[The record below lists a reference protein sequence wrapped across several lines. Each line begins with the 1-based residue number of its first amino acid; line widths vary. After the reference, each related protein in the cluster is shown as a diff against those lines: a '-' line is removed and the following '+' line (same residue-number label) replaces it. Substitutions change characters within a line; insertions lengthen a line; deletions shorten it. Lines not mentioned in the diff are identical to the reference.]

1 VTCQV
6 LRILSNCNPSIL
18 AGIYIHIPF
27 CRKRCH
33 YCDFFKSTDLSQ
45 KARLL
50 AGLKKELQNRASELG
65 SEEIATIYFGGGT
78 PSVLLI
84 DELKDL
90 LNTIK
95 ENYQIAEN
103 AEITLEV
110 NPDDLTQAIL
120 SALKQ
125 IGFNRLS
132 MGVQSFSES
141 DLKLMNRRHG
151 VLQAVQSVKWAKK
164 AGFSNIS
171 IDLIYGLP
179 NQTIEDWE
187 RNIRIAVELD
197 VQHISAYNLTYHE
210 GTVFYDQLKKGI
222 LKELPDELSLQQ
234 FELLIKILKEAGF
247 EHYEI
252 SNFCKPGLYSQHNS
266 SYWKTKKYLG
276 IGPSAHS
283 YNLKSRRWNV
293 SSISKYLDGL
303 ENNQSYFETEILT
316 EQDRYN
322 DFIITGLRTIWGIS
336 EEFLQSTFQLKYF
349 THFQEYK
356 EKYLLSGHVSCI
368 SGIVSLSSEGLFI
381 SDKIMADFM
390 VVESC

>member
-1 VTCQV
+1 M
-6 LRILSNCNPSIL
+6 

-50 AGLKKELQNRASELG
+50 EGLKKELQSRAPELV
-65 SEEIATIYFGGGT
+65 SEEINTIYFGGGT

-90 LNTIK
+90 LNIIYQ
-95 ENYQIAEN
+95 NYQVAEN
-103 AEITLEV
+103 TEITLEA
-110 NPDDLTQAIL
+110 NPDDLSQAIL

-125 IGFNRLS
+125 TGFNRLS
-132 MGVQSFSES
+132 MGVQSFSEA

-151 VLQAVQSVKWAKK
+151 VMQAVQSVKWAKK

-179 NQTIEDWE
+179 NQTIEEWE
-187 RNIRIAVELD
+187 RNVRIAVELD
-197 VQHISAYNLTYHE
+197 VQHVSAYNLTYHE
-210 GTVFYDQLKKGI
+210 GTVFYDQLKKGV

-234 FELLIKILKEAGF
+234 FEMLVKILKEAGF

-266 SYWKTKKYLG
+266 SYWKSRKYLG

-283 YNLKSRRWNV
+283 YDLASRRWNV
-293 SSISKYLDGL
+293 SSISKYLEGL
-303 ENNQSYFETEILT
+303 ENDQPYFETEILT

-322 DFIITGLRTIWGIS
+322 DFIITGLRTVWGIS
-336 EEFLQSTFQLKYF
+336 EEYIQATFSSEYFNHFLKMKAKYLQSG
-349 THFQEYK
+349 H
-356 EKYLLSGHVSCI
+356 LLCNSGTVSI
-368 SGIVSLSSEGLFI
+368 SPEGLFI

>member
-1 VTCQV
+1 M
-6 LRILSNCNPSIL
+6 
-18 AGIYIHIPF
+18 AGIYLHIPF

-50 AGLKKELQNRASELG
+50 EGLKSELQSRASELE
-65 SEEIATIYFGGGT
+65 SEEINTIYFGGGT

-90 LNTIK
+90 LNIIG
-95 ENYQIAEN
+95 ELYQVAEN
-103 AEITLEV
+103 AEITLEA

-120 SALKQ
+120 SGLRQ

-132 MGVQSFSES
+132 MGVQSFSEA

-151 VLQAVQSVKWAKK
+151 VMQAVQSVKWAKK

-179 NQTIEDWE
+179 NQSLEEWE
-187 RNIRIAVELD
+187 RNVRIAVELD
-197 VQHISAYNLTYHE
+197 VEHISAYNLTYHE
-210 GTVFYDQLKKGI
+210 GTVFYEQLKKGI

-234 FELLIKILKEAGF
+234 FELLNLLLQEAGF

-266 SYWKTKKYLG
+266 SYWNSKKYLG

-283 YNLKSRRWNV
+283 YDLVSRRWNV

-303 ENNQSYFETEILT
+303 ENGQPYFEAEILT
-316 EQDRYN
+316 LQDRYN
-322 DFIITGLRTIWGIS
+322 DFIITGLRTIWGVS
-336 EEFLQSTFQLKYF
+336 EELIQSSFPPGYF
-349 THFQEYK
+349 THFQTFK
-356 EKYLLSGHVSCI
+356 EKYQRSGHLLCTSGKVCI
-368 SGIVSLSSEGLFI
+368 SPEGLFI

-390 VVESC
+390 IVESS

>member
-1 VTCQV
+1 M
-6 LRILSNCNPSIL
+6 
-18 AGIYIHIPF
+18 AGIYLHIPF

-50 AGLKKELQNRASELG
+50 EGLGKELESRAHELA
-65 SEEIATIYFGGGT
+65 SEEINTIYLGGGT

-90 LNTIK
+90 LQTIRQ
-95 ENYQIAEN
+95 NYLVSPE
-103 AEITLEV
+103 AEITMEA
-110 NPDDLTQAIL
+110 NPDDLSQAIL
-120 SALKQ
+120 SAIRG

-132 MGVQSFSES
+132 MGVQSFSEA

-151 VLQAVQSVKWAKK
+151 VMQAIQSVKWAKT

-179 NQTIEDWE
+179 NQTLEEWE
-187 RNIRIAVELD
+187 RNVRIAVELD

-210 GTVFYDQLKKGI
+210 GTVFYDRLKKGI

-234 FELLIKILKEAGF
+234 FEMLISILKEAGF

-266 SYWKTKKYLG
+266 SYWKSKKYLG

-283 YNLKSRRWNV
+283 FDLQSRRWNV
-293 SSISKYLDGL
+293 SSVSGYLDGI
-303 ENNQSYFETEILT
+303 ENTKPYSETEILT

-322 DFIITGLRTIWGIS
+322 DYIITGLRTIWGIS
-336 EEFLQSTFQLKYF
+336 EELIQTEFSENYLI
-349 THFQEYK
+349 HFQK
-356 EKYLLSGHVSCI
+356 VKDKYLHSGHVLNA
-368 SGIVSLSSEGLFI
+368 SGKTVLSPEGLFI
-381 SDKIMADFM
+381 SDQIMADFM
-390 VVESC
+390 VVE

>member
-1 VTCQV
+1 M
-6 LRILSNCNPSIL
+6 

-45 KARLL
+45 KTRLL
-50 AGLKKELQNRASELG
+50 AGLKKELESRASELD
-65 SEEIATIYFGGGT
+65 SEEINTIYFGGGT

-90 LNTIK
+90 LNTIQQH
-95 ENYQIAEN
+95 YQVAEN
-103 AEITLEV
+103 AEITLEA
-110 NPDDLTQAIL
+110 NPDDLTQAML
-120 SALKQ
+120 SSLKQ
-125 IGFNRLS
+125 TGFNRLS
-132 MGVQSFSES
+132 MGVQSFSEA

-151 VLQAVQSVKWAKK
+151 VMQAIQSVKWAKE

-179 NQTIEDWE
+179 NQTIEEWE
-187 RNIRIAVELD
+187 RNVRIVIELD
-197 VQHISAYNLTYHE
+197 VQHISAYNLTYHQ
-210 GTVFYDQLKKGI
+210 GTVFYERLKKGI

-234 FELLIKILKEAGF
+234 FGMLIQILKEAGF

-266 SYWKTKKYLG
+266 SYWKSKKYLG

-283 YNLKSRRWNV
+283 YDLVSRRWNV
-293 SSISKYLDGL
+293 SSIAKYLDGL
-303 ENNQSYFETEILT
+303 ENGQEYWEDEILT
-316 EQDRYN
+316 EQDKYN

-336 EEFLQSTFQLKYF
+336 EEFVQNSFAPNYF
-349 THFQEYK
+349 IHFQKWK
-356 EKYLLSGHVSCI
+356 EKYLLSGHLLNTFGKVSI
-368 SGIVSLSSEGLFI
+368 SPEGLFI

-390 VVESC
+390 VVESS

>member
-1 VTCQV
+1 M
-6 LRILSNCNPSIL
+6 
-18 AGIYIHIPF
+18 AGIYLHIPF

-45 KARLL
+45 KARLIE
-50 AGLKKELQNRASELG
+50 GLKKELETRASELA
-65 SEEIATIYFGGGT
+65 SEEINTIYLGGGT

-90 LNTIK
+90 LQTIRQ
-95 ENYQIAEN
+95 NYRVSPE
-103 AEITLEV
+103 AEITMEA
-110 NPDDLTQAIL
+110 NPDDLSQAIL
-120 SALKQ
+120 SALRE

-151 VLQAVQSVKWAKK
+151 VMQAIQSVKWAKK

-179 NQTIEDWE
+179 NQTLEEWE
-187 RNIRIAVELD
+187 RNVRIAVELD

-210 GTVFYDQLKKGI
+210 GTVFYDRLKKGI

-234 FELLIKILKEAGF
+234 FEMLISILKDAGF

-266 SYWKTKKYLG
+266 SYWKSKKYLG

-283 YNLKSRRWNV
+283 FDLTTRRWNV
-293 SSISKYLDGL
+293 SSVSGYLDGI
-303 ENNQSYFETEILT
+303 ENNKPYSESEILT
-316 EQDRYN
+316 EQDRFN
-322 DFIITGLRTIWGIS
+322 DYIITGLRTIWGIS
-336 EEFLQSTFQLKYF
+336 EELIQAEFSAQYLV
-349 THFQEYK
+349 HFQKIRDEY
-356 EKYLLSGHVSCI
+356 LHSGHVLNA
-368 SGIVSLSSEGLFI
+368 SGKICLGPKGLFI

-390 VVESC
+390 VVE

>member
-1 VTCQV
+1 M
-6 LRILSNCNPSIL
+6 

-50 AGLKKELQNRASELG
+50 AGLKKELECRASELV
-65 SEEIATIYFGGGT
+65 SEEINTIYLGGGT

-84 DELKDL
+84 EELEDL
-90 LNTIK
+90 LETVRLNF
-95 ENYQIAEN
+95 EVSPE
-103 AEITLEV
+103 AEITMEA
-110 NPDDLTQAIL
+110 NPDDLSEVML
-120 SALKQ
+120 SELRQ

-132 MGVQSFSES
+132 IGIQSFSDS
-141 DLKLMNRRHG
+141 DLKRMNRRHDS
-151 VLQAVQSVKWAKK
+151 LQAVQSVKLAKK

-179 NQTIEDWE
+179 NQNMDDWE
-187 RNIRIAVELD
+187 RNIRQAIELD
-197 VQHISAYNLTYHE
+197 VPHISAYNLTYHQ

-234 FELLIKILKEAGF
+234 FQLLIRLLKDAGF

-252 SNFCKPGLYSQHNS
+252 SNFCKPGLYSKHNS
-266 SYWKTKKYLG
+266 SYWKSKKYLG

-283 YNLKSRRWNV
+283 FDLNSRRWNV
-293 SSISKYLDGL
+293 SSISEYLSGI
-303 ENNQSYFETEILT
+303 ENNEPYSEFEILN

-322 DFIITGLRTIWGIS
+322 DYIITGLRTSWGIS
-336 EEFLQSTFQLKYF
+336 AELIKTEFSASYF
-349 THFQEYK
+349 DHFQKSK
-356 EKYLLSGHVSCI
+356 EKYLQSGHLVCTPES
-368 SGIVSLSSEGLFI
+368 VTLSPDGLFI
-381 SDKIMADFM
+381 SDKIMEDFM
-390 VVESC
+390 VVSGRL

>member
-1 VTCQV
+1 M
-6 LRILSNCNPSIL
+6 
-18 AGIYIHIPF
+18 AGIYLHIPF

-50 AGLKKELQNRASELG
+50 EGLRKELEDRATELV
-65 SEEIATIYFGGGT
+65 SDEINTIYLGGGT

-84 DELKDL
+84 DELKYL
-90 LNTIK
+90 LQTIRQ
-95 ENYQIAEN
+95 NYRVSPE
-103 AEITLEV
+103 AEITMEA
-110 NPDDLTQAIL
+110 NPDDLSQAIL
-120 SALKQ
+120 TSLRE

-151 VLQAVQSVKWAKK
+151 VMQAIQSVKWAKK

-179 NQTIEDWE
+179 NQTLEEWE
-187 RNIRIAVELD
+187 RNVRIAVELD

-210 GTVFYDQLKKGI
+210 GTVFYDRLKKGI

-234 FELLIKILKEAGF
+234 FEILISILKDAGF

-252 SNFCKPGLYSQHNS
+252 SNFCKPGLYSKHNS
-266 SYWKTKKYLG
+266 SYWKSKKYLG

-283 YNLKSRRWNV
+283 FDLATRRWNV
-293 SSISKYLDGL
+293 SSVSGYLDGL
-303 ENNQSYFETEILT
+303 ENNKPYSETEILT

-322 DFIITGLRTIWGIS
+322 DYIITGLRTIWGTS
-336 EEFLQSTFQLKYF
+336 EELIQTEFSENYLV
-349 THFQEYK
+349 HFQK
-356 EKYLLSGHVSCI
+356 VKDKYLNSGHVSET
-368 SGIVSLSSEGLFI
+368 SGKICLSPEGLFI
-381 SDKIMADFM
+381 SDQIMADFM
-390 VVESC
+390 VVG

>member
-1 VTCQV
+1 
-6 LRILSNCNPSIL
+6 LI
-18 AGIYIHIPF
+18 
-27 CRKRCH
+27 
-33 YCDFFKSTDLSQ
+33 
-45 KARLL
+45 
-50 AGLKKELQNRASELG
+50 
-65 SEEIATIYFGGGT
+65 SEEINTIYFGGGT
-78 PSVLLI
+78 PSVLAI

-90 LNTIK
+90 LDTISK
-95 ENYQIAEN
+95 QYRVAEN
-103 AEITLEV
+103 AEITLEA

-125 IGFNRLS
+125 TGFNRLS

-151 VLQAVQSVKWAKK
+151 VMQALQSVKWAKR

-179 NQTIEDWE
+179 NQTIDEWE
-187 RNIRIAVELD
+187 RNVRIAVELD

-210 GTVFYDQLKKGI
+210 GTVFYGQLKKGI
-222 LKELPDELSLQQ
+222 LKELPDELSVQQ
-234 FELLIKILKEAGF
+234 FEMLIKILKEAGF

-252 SNFCKPGLYSQHNS
+252 SNFSKPGLYSQHNS
-266 SYWKTKKYLG
+266 SYWKSKKYLG

-283 YNLKSRRWNV
+283 YDLASRRWNV
-293 SSISKYLDGL
+293 SSIAKYLDGL
-303 ENNQSYFETEILT
+303 ENNQAYSETEILT

-322 DFIITGLRTIWGIS
+322 DFIITGLRTTWGIS
-336 EEFLQSTFQLKYF
+336 QTVVQAEFSVKYYS
-349 THFQEYK
+349 HFQK
-356 EKYLLSGHVSCI
+356 LTEKYSRSGHI
-368 SGIVSLSSEGLFI
+368 INTSGTVRLSPEGLFI

>member
-1 VTCQV
+1 M
-6 LRILSNCNPSIL
+6 

-33 YCDFFKSTDLSQ
+33 YCDFFKSTDLTQ

-50 AGLKKELQNRASELG
+50 AGLKKELISRACELD
-65 SEEIATIYFGGGT
+65 SEEINTIYFGGGT

-90 LNTIK
+90 LNII
-95 ENYQIAEN
+95 EQHFRVAEN
-103 AEITLEV
+103 AEITLEA
-110 NPDDLTQAIL
+110 NPDDLSQAIL
-120 SALKQ
+120 SALRQ
-125 IGFNRLS
+125 GGFNRLS
-132 MGVQSFSES
+132 MGVQSFSEA

-151 VLQAVQSVKWAKK
+151 VMQALQSVKWAKS

-179 NQTIEDWE
+179 NQTIEEWD
-187 RNIRIAVELD
+187 RNVRIAVELD

-210 GTVFYDQLKKGI
+210 GTVFFDRLKKGI
-222 LKELPDELSLQQ
+222 LKELPDELSLEQ
-234 FELLIKILKEAGF
+234 FKMLIQILKEAGF

-266 SYWKTKKYLG
+266 SYWQSKKYMG

-283 YNLKSRRWNV
+283 YDLVSRRWNV
-293 SSISKYLDGL
+293 SSISNYLDGL
-303 ENNQSYFETEILT
+303 ENSKVYFEDEILS

-322 DFIITGLRTIWGIS
+322 DFIITGLRTTWGVS
-336 EEFLQSTFQLKYF
+336 EELIQSTFSPGYF
-349 THFQEYK
+349 IHFQEFK
-356 EKYLLSGHVSCI
+356 EKYLRSGHLLETFGKVSI
-368 SGIVSLSSEGLFI
+368 GPEGLFI

-390 VVESC
+390 VVETS

>member
-1 VTCQV
+1 M
-6 LRILSNCNPSIL
+6 

-50 AGLKKELQNRASELG
+50 AGLKKELECRASELV
-65 SEEIATIYFGGGT
+65 SEEINTIYLGGGT

-84 DELKDL
+84 EELEDL
-90 LNTIK
+90 LETVRLNF
-95 ENYQIAEN
+95 EVSPE
-103 AEITLEV
+103 AEITMEA
-110 NPDDLTQAIL
+110 NPDDLSEVML
-120 SALKQ
+120 SELRQ

-132 MGVQSFSES
+132 IGIQSFSDS
-141 DLKLMNRRHG
+141 DLKRMNRRHDS
-151 VLQAVQSVKWAKK
+151 LQAVQSVKLAKK

-179 NQTIEDWE
+179 NQNMEDWE
-187 RNIRIAVELD
+187 RNIRQAIELD
-197 VQHISAYNLTYHE
+197 VPHISAYNLMYHQ

-234 FELLIKILKEAGF
+234 FQLLIRLLKDAGF

-252 SNFCKPGLYSQHNS
+252 SNFCKPGLYSKHNS
-266 SYWKTKKYLG
+266 SYWKSKKYLG

-283 YNLKSRRWNV
+283 FDLNSRRWNV
-293 SSISKYLDGL
+293 SSISEYLSGI
-303 ENNQSYFETEILT
+303 ENNEPYSEFEILT

-322 DFIITGLRTIWGIS
+322 DYIITGLRTSWGIS
-336 EEFLQSTFQLKYF
+336 AELIKTEFSASYF
-349 THFQEYK
+349 DHFQKSK
-356 EKYLLSGHVSCI
+356 EKYLQSGHLVCTPES
-368 SGIVSLSSEGLFI
+368 VTLSPDGLFI
-381 SDKIMADFM
+381 SDKIMEDFM
-390 VVESC
+390 VVSGRL

>member
-1 VTCQV
+1 M
-6 LRILSNCNPSIL
+6 
-18 AGIYIHIPF
+18 AGIYLHIPF

-50 AGLKKELQNRASELG
+50 EGLRKELESRASELN
-65 SEEIATIYFGGGT
+65 SEEINTIYLGGGT

-84 DELKDL
+84 DELKDIL
-90 LNTIK
+90 HTIRQ
-95 ENYQIAEN
+95 NYKVAPD
-103 AEITLEV
+103 AEITMEA
-110 NPDDLTQAIL
+110 NPDDLSQAIL
-120 SALKQ
+120 SALRE

-151 VLQAVQSVKWAKK
+151 VMQAVQSVKWAKT
-164 AGFSNIS
+164 AGFTNIS

-179 NQTIEDWE
+179 NQTLEEWE
-187 RNIRIAVELD
+187 RNVRIAVELD

-210 GTVFYDQLKKGI
+210 GTVFYDRLKKGI

-234 FELLIKILKEAGF
+234 FELLISILKDAGF

-266 SYWKTKKYLG
+266 SYWKSKKYLG

-283 YNLKSRRWNV
+283 FDLVTRRWNV
-293 SSISKYLDGL
+293 SSVSGYLDGV
-303 ENNQSYFETEILT
+303 ENNKPYSESEILT
-316 EQDRYN
+316 EQDRFN
-322 DFIITGLRTIWGIS
+322 DYIITGLRTIWGIS
-336 EEFLQSTFQLKYF
+336 KELIQTEFSDRYLA
-349 THFQEYK
+349 HFQK
-356 EKYLLSGHVSCI
+356 IRDKYLSSGHVI
-368 SGIVSLSSEGLFI
+368 ENSGIVGLSPVGLFI
-381 SDKIMADFM
+381 SDQIMADFM
-390 VVESC
+390 IVE

>member
-1 VTCQV
+1 M
-6 LRILSNCNPSIL
+6 
-18 AGIYIHIPF
+18 AGIYLHIPF

-45 KARLL
+45 KPRLL
-50 AGLKKELQNRASELG
+50 EGLRKELESRASELAT
-65 SEEIATIYFGGGT
+65 EEINTIYLGGGT

-84 DELKDL
+84 DELKEIL
-90 LNTIK
+90 QTIRQ
-95 ENYQIAEN
+95 NYLVSPE
-103 AEITLEV
+103 AEITMEA
-110 NPDDLTQAIL
+110 NPDDLSQAIL
-120 SALKQ
+120 SAIRE

-151 VLQAVQSVKWAKK
+151 VMQAIQSVKWAKK

-179 NQTIEDWE
+179 NQTLEEWE

-210 GTVFYDQLKKGI
+210 GTVFYDRLKKGI

-234 FELLIKILKEAGF
+234 FEMLISILKEAGF

-252 SNFCKPGLYSQHNS
+252 SNFCKPGMYSQHNS
-266 SYWKTKKYLG
+266 SYWKSKKYLG

-283 YNLKSRRWNV
+283 FDIQTRRWNV
-293 SSISKYLDGL
+293 SSVSGYLDGI
-303 ENNQSYFETEILT
+303 ENNKPYSESEILT

-322 DFIITGLRTIWGIS
+322 DYIITGLRTIWGIS
-336 EEFLQSTFQLKYF
+336 GELIRTEFSDHYLA
-349 THFQEYK
+349 HFQK
-356 EKYLLSGHVSCI
+356 IREKYLTSGQVTETSGKTCLSP
-368 SGIVSLSSEGLFI
+368 EGLFI
-381 SDKIMADFM
+381 SDQILADFM
-390 VVESC
+390 VVD

>member
-1 VTCQV
+1 M
-6 LRILSNCNPSIL
+6 

-33 YCDFFKSTDLSQ
+33 YCDFFKSTDLTQ

-50 AGLKKELQNRASELG
+50 AGLKNELESRAPELN
-65 SEEIATIYFGGGT
+65 SEEINTIYLGGGT

-90 LNTIK
+90 LNTIRQ
-95 ENYQIAEN
+95 NYKVSGD
-103 AEITLEV
+103 AEITMEA
-110 NPDDLTQAIL
+110 NPDDLSQAIL
-120 SALKQ
+120 SAIRG

-132 MGVQSFSES
+132 MGIQSFAES

-151 VLQAVQSVKWAKK
+151 VMQAIQSVKWAKK

-179 NQTIEDWE
+179 NQTLEEWE
-187 RNIRIAVELD
+187 RNVGIAVELD

-234 FELLIKILKEAGF
+234 FEVLIRILKEAGF

-266 SYWKTKKYLG
+266 SYWKSKKYLG

-283 YNLKSRRWNV
+283 FDINSRRWNV
-293 SSISKYLDGL
+293 SSIAKYLQGL
-303 ENNQSYFETEILT
+303 ENNEPYFETEILS

-322 DFIITGLRTIWGIS
+322 DYIITGLRTIWGIS
-336 EEFLQSTFQLKYF
+336 EEFIKTEFSAQYF
-349 THFQEYK
+349 IHFQK
-356 EKYLLSGHVSCI
+356 VSKKYVQSGHI
-368 SGIVSLSSEGLFI
+368 KYSSEKLT
-381 SDKIMADFM
+381 
-390 VVESC
+390 

>member
-1 VTCQV
+1 M
-6 LRILSNCNPSIL
+6 

-50 AGLKKELQNRASELG
+50 AGLKKELESRAPELD
-65 SEEIATIYFGGGT
+65 SEEINTIYFGGGT

-90 LNTIK
+90 LNTIQQL
-95 ENYQIAEN
+95 YQVAEN
-103 AEITLEV
+103 AEITLEA

-125 IGFNRLS
+125 TGFNRLS
-132 MGVQSFSES
+132 MGVQSFSEA

-151 VLQAVQSVKWAKK
+151 VMQAIQSVKWAKE

-179 NQTIEDWE
+179 NQTIEEWE
-187 RNIRIAVELD
+187 RNVRIAIELD
-197 VQHISAYNLTYHE
+197 VQHISAYNLTYHQ
-210 GTVFYDQLKKGI
+210 GTVFYERLKKGI

-234 FELLIKILKEAGF
+234 FGMLIQILKEAGF

-266 SYWKTKKYLG
+266 SYWKSKKYLG

-283 YNLKSRRWNV
+283 YDLVSRRWNV
-293 SSISKYLDGL
+293 SSIAKYLDGL
-303 ENNQSYFETEILT
+303 ENGQEYWEDEILT
-316 EQDRYN
+316 EQDKYN

-336 EEFLQSTFQLKYF
+336 EEFVQNSFAPNYF
-349 THFQEYK
+349 IHFQKWK
-356 EKYLLSGHVSCI
+356 EKYLLSGHLLNTFGKVSI
-368 SGIVSLSSEGLFI
+368 SPEGLFI

-390 VVESC
+390 VVESS

>member
-1 VTCQV
+1 M
-6 LRILSNCNPSIL
+6 

-33 YCDFFKSTDLSQ
+33 YCDFFKTTDLSQ

-50 AGLKKELQNRASELG
+50 AGLKKELESRAPELVSE
-65 SEEIATIYFGGGT
+65 IIHTIYLGGGT

-84 DELKDL
+84 DEQKDL
-90 LNTIK
+90 LHTIRQ
-95 ENYQIAEN
+95 NYSVSDD
-103 AEITLEV
+103 AEITMEA
-110 NPDDLTQAIL
+110 NPDDLSQAIL
-120 SALKQ
+120 TALRE
-125 IGFNRLS
+125 IGYNRLS
-132 MGVQSFSES
+132 LGVQSFAEA

-164 AGFSNIS
+164 AGFENIS

-179 NQTIEDWE
+179 DQSMEEWE
-187 RNIRIAVELD
+187 RNVRIAVELD

-210 GTVFYDQLKKGI
+210 GTVFYDRLKKGI

-234 FELLIKILKEAGF
+234 FEILIRILKEAGF

-266 SYWKTKKYLG
+266 SYWKNKKYLG

-283 YNLKSRRWNV
+283 FDLNSRRWNV
-293 SSISKYLDGL
+293 SSIEKYLHGI
-303 ENNQSYFETEILT
+303 ENNQSFSETEILT

-322 DFIITGLRTIWGIS
+322 DYIITGLRTIWGIS
-336 EEFLQSTFQLKYF
+336 EAKIKTEFSTQYF
-349 THFQEYK
+349 VHFQRIK
-356 EKYLLSGHVSCI
+356 DKNLNSGHINFLSGT
-368 SGIVSLSSEGLFI
+368 VSLSPEGLFV
-381 SDKIMADFM
+381 SDRIIEDFM
-390 VVESC
+390 VISNQQ

>member
-1 VTCQV
+1 M
-6 LRILSNCNPSIL
+6 

-50 AGLKKELQNRASELG
+50 EGLKTELESRASELA
-65 SEEIATIYFGGGT
+65 SEKINTIYLGGGT
-78 PSVLLI
+78 PSVLLH
-84 DELKDL
+84 DELKQL
-90 LNTIK
+90 LDIIYN
-95 ENYQIAEN
+95 NYTVLPEV
-103 AEITLEV
+103 EITMEA
-110 NPDDLTQAIL
+110 NPDDLSQAIL
-120 SALKQ
+120 TAIRE

-151 VLQAVQSVKWAKK
+151 VMQAIQSVKWAKR

-179 NQTIEDWE
+179 NQNTEEWE
-187 RNIRIAVELD
+187 RNVKIAVELD

-222 LKELPDELSLQQ
+222 LKELPDELSVHQ
-234 FELLIKILKEAGF
+234 FEKLIQILEDAGF
-247 EHYEI
+247 EQYEI

-266 SYWKTKKYLG
+266 SYWKSKKYLG

-283 YNLKSRRWNV
+283 YDFTSRRWNV
-293 SSISKYLDGL
+293 SSIPKYLEGL
-303 ENNQSYFETEILT
+303 ENNQSYSESEILT

-322 DFIITGLRTIWGIS
+322 DFIITGLRTIWGVS
-336 EEFLQSTFQLKYF
+336 ESFIQSEFSDRYFVHFQKIKSKYLQS
-349 THFQEYK
+349 
-356 EKYLLSGHVSCI
+356 GHILTNASRVRI
-368 SGIVSLSSEGLFI
+368 NKDGLFI

-390 VVESC
+390 VVD